1 MKWLHNIAGH
11 VADAKR
17 RRRPSTI
24 NEDRP
29 LTAAEAG
36 FICWLLGNGGDRAR
50 QFLEQLHR
58 ARVVGRCSCGCAS
71 INLSIDGN
79 THYGKT
85 GMEVL
90 CEYRWNAAQGEF
102 GVFAFA
108 CGDLLAGIDLW
119 TVWGDHPASYLPATS
134 LLRPDTSP
142 NAA

>member
-1 MKWLHNIAGH
+1 MQWLQHIAGR
-11 VADAKR
+11 VRDAKR
-17 RRRPSTI
+17 HRKPSTI
-24 NEDRP
+24 TEDRP
-29 LTAAEAG
+29 LTPAEAE
-36 FICWLLGNGGDRAR
+36 FIRWLLDNGSDHAR
-50 QFLEQLHR
+50 QFLAQLNR
-58 ARVVGRCSCGCAS
+58 ARVIDRCSCGCAS

-79 THYGKT
+79 TYYGKT